1 MKAVETE
8 AQYQKALKKID
19 ELMLKIGDDHRY
31 NNPDFAEMDR
41 LSDKVT
47 DYEDR
52 HYITA
57 LPPLIEVIKLKM
69 HEMGLKQDDL
79 AQLLEVPKSQSE

>member
-31 NNPDFAEMDR
+31 DNPDFAEMDR
-41 LSDKVT
+41 LSDKVA

-52 HYITA
+52 HYII
-57 LPPLIEVIKLKM
+57 L
-69 HEMGLKQDDL
+69 Q
-79 AQLLEVPKSQSE
+79 